1 MIARALVLLVLLAA
15 PLRAQPFPVL
25 SGDPVD
31 PDTGRAYAILPG
43 VPLLLP
49 QSNGRYRPP
58 IVDPTRIG
66 DVDLVVRVGH
76 LGIGPAMPQPA
87 AVVPVAIAGG
97 GHVAEGTEVP
107 FTVLVSDGSAGLGIP
122 LAGAQMNG
130 IPVIVAAW
138 ADLDGDGFIGPT
150 SDDAAGATDDDRELQ
165 ETTLLVG
172 RQVAVL
178 SGGVAEGTIAIWR
191 GAPASAGG
199 LRIVLTALAYVGPF
213 SAGFFEGNLP
223 DGPGLSTMLPFFPR
237 LDPDRIVDGEG
248 RGGAASPDGRID
260 IELEAEF
267 DPPVDHPQLGT
278 PFAIPTNGTSPTV
291 DRADIVGGP
300 MTRLR
305 AVRPSVLAGY
315 PVEDDTGLARGAGGV
330 LYEPLTSAAVAADGA
345 GNGTSVR
352 LVPVDILDNITDP
365 PPGAVATLIAG
376 PGLAI
381 GSPNL
386 DGNPAQEVVPVTA
399 AGVEVVLDDA
409 GTGGIDTFLDVVAD
423 GVPGERLAVRI
434 GPGGPGGG
442 DGPIVRGV
450 AVGGAP
456 AALVGPCPAT
466 KTLAAVVD
474 GAATVE
480 ASLALNDVAVAT
492 LSLASGPAPA
502 DTPLPAGPVFT
513 APFLLDGPTTG
524 TLIATVVGRDALGVA
539 GAPATFQIPVAA
551 AAPPTFGTVTLV
563 PEAVEPRGR
572 RPVVVSA
579 RVTDDCGL
587 RRVTVEADNGRGFK
601 RVGRLRDD
609 GRKGDAVAGDG
620 VFGARIRVRSRAPGT
635 TVMIRVAAKNRARG
649 TSRSLATELQV
660 VP

>member
-1 MIARALVLLVLLAA
+1 MTWRALLLLVLVAS
-15 PLRAQPFPVL
+15 PLGAQPFPVL

-49 QSNGRYRPP
+49 QPDGRYRPP

-76 LGIGPAMPQPA
+76 LGIGPVMPQPA
-87 AVVPVAIAGG
+87 AVVPTAIAGG
-97 GHVAEGTEVP
+97 GHVAEGSEVP

-138 ADLDGDGFIGPT
+138 ADLDGDGVIGPT
-150 SDDAAGATDDDRELQ
+150 SGDAAGTSDDGRELQ
-165 ETTLLVG
+165 ETMLVG

-178 SGGVAEGTIAIWR
+178 SGGVAEGTVAIWR

-199 LRIVLTALAYVGPF
+199 LRVVLTALAYVGPF
-213 SAGFFEGNLP
+213 SAGFFGGNLP
-223 DGPGLSTMLPFFPR
+223 DGPGLATMLPFFPR
-237 LDPDRIVDGEG
+237 LDPDRILDGDG
-248 RGGAASPDGRID
+248 RGGPASPDGRIG
-260 IELEAEF
+260 IELEGEF
-267 DPPVDHPQLGT
+267 DPPVDDPELGT
-278 PFAIPTNGTSPTV
+278 PFAIPTNGSSPTV
-291 DRADIVGGP
+291 DRADVVGGP

-305 AVRPSVLAGY
+305 AVRPSVVADY
-315 PVEDDTGLARGAGGV
+315 PVQADTGLSRGADGA
-330 LYEPLTSAAVAADGA
+330 LYEALTSAAVAADGP

-352 LVPVDILDNITDP
+352 FVPADILDNVTDP
-365 PPGAVATLIAG
+365 PAGATATLLAG
-376 PGLAI
+376 AGLAI
-381 GSPNL
+381 ASPDA
-386 DGNPAQEVVPVTA
+386 DGDPAQEVVSVST
-399 AGVEVVLDDA
+399 AGVDVVLDDA
-409 GTGGIDTFLDVVAD
+409 GTGGIDTFLDVVTD

-434 GPGGPGGG
+434 GAGGPGGG
-442 DGPIVRGV
+442 NGAIVRGI

-456 AALVGPCPAT
+456 VALVGPCPAT
-466 KTLAAVVD
+466 KVLAAVVD

-480 ASLALNDVAVAT
+480 ASLVLNDVPVAS

-513 APFLLDGPTTG
+513 APFLLEGPTTG
-524 TLIATVVGRDALGVA
+524 TLVATVIGRDALGVA
-539 GAPATFQIPVAA
+539 GAPATLQIPVAA
-551 AAPPTFGTVTLV
+551 ATPPAFGTVTLV

-587 RRVTVEADNGRGFK
+587 RRVTVEADNGRGFT

-620 VFGARIRVRSRAPGT
+620 VFGARIRVRARAPGT

-649 TSRSLATELQV
+649 TARSAATELQV